1 MSFIDV
7 LLDPE
12 QQKAKEQNKR
22 ASTKNLGPKANEEP
36 AWMKNLTKK
45 SPKTQPATKEDKET
59 LKVNEEP
66 SWMKNMKKRASTSNL
81 FPTEKESEQEPEFI
95 KKQRERKEREEKE
108 GMTDFA
114 KQELEKAEK
123 EKKELEEKEER
134 LRKLKEQDAKKE
146 EERKKKEQLKID
158 QEKQSK
164 EKAEKR
170 ALEKLEKIKQMQSEK
185 GLLDHDDPPLSIP
198 VGNTSTND
206 DIASPRS
213 GKPREKYSLTDLLQK
228 EKSQQ
233 EDKKKEE
240 EEKEEKEKKLKLE
253 SEKRQAEIEKEEKK
267 KKEEEEKK
275 KKEDEEKKKKLEE
288 EKKKKIE
295 EEKKK
300 KEEEAQKKKE
310 EEEAKR
316 KLEEEEEAKRK
327 LEEDEKKN
335 STEESSEETA
345 PKEKGGPRAKFSLTD
360 LLEKEKSAPK
370 DSTQVDPTA
379 EVTLKMSSTTE
390 KPKVQEEVKPQYKT
404 MGNSSQQQQPVETT
418 IEEKVDYMSTL
429 KSGMQNNSSGRIIV
443 LDNGSGATKCG
454 FSGEEKPSV
463 VMPCM
468 IGTPKQK
475 SIMVGSVERE
485 HYIGEEA
492 QAMRGVLT
500 LRYPVKTGIVTNWD
514 DMEEIWTHLFSNEMR
529 IVTEEE
535 KGILVTEAPMNPK
548 SNRER
553 TMEIMFEKFGFPSMY
568 MSIQAVLALYA
579 AGKTTGLICDA
590 GDGVI
595 HTVPIYEGYA
605 LSHAVQRLDFSGSEL
620 TDYLQL
626 ILKERGINLKTTA
639 EREIVRDIKE
649 KLVYVA
655 EDFDKEM
662 ELSSSS
668 NSIERDYMLPDGKTI
683 TIGAERFRCAEVLFK
698 PNLIGRED
706 EGIHQLIHN
715 SIQKTDIDL
724 RKDLYANVVLSGGT
738 TCFSG
743 LVERLNRELEFLMPN
758 SLKLKIWAPKDRR
771 FSVWAGGS
779 VLSSVKTFQEQM
791 MITKEEYD
799 ELGLKII
806 HQKCY

>member
-22 ASTKNLGPKANEEP
+22 ASTKNLGPKANDEP
-36 AWMKNLTKK
+36 AWMKNMSKK
-45 SPKTQPATKEDKET
+45 SPKTQPSTKEEKET
-59 LKVNEEP
+59 LKVNDEP

-95 KKQRERKEREEKE
+95 KKQRERKEREENE
-108 GMTDFA
+108 GGMTDFA

-134 LRKLKEQDAKKE
+134 LRKLKEQDLKKE

-158 QEKQSK
+158 QEKQAK
-164 EKAEKR
+164 EKAEKK
-170 ALEKLEKIKQMQSEK
+170 ALEKLEKIKQIQSEK
-185 GLLDHDDPPLSIP
+185 GLLDQDDPPLTIP
-198 VGNTSTND
+198 VGNTSND
-206 DIASPRS
+206 ELPSPNSAR
-213 GKPREKYSLTDLLQK
+213 PREKYSLTDLLQK

-240 EEKEEKEKKLKLE
+240 EEKEEKEKRLKLE

-275 KKEDEEKKKKLEE
+275 KKEEQLEEEKKKKKLEE
-288 EKKKKIE
+288 EKKKK
-295 EEKKK
+295 
-300 KEEEAQKKKE
+300 EEEAKKKKE

-316 KLEEEEEAKRK
+316 KLEEEE
-327 LEEDEKKN
+327 KKN
-335 STEESSEETA
+335 SEEESSETA
-345 PKEKGGPRAKFSLTD
+345 PKGTGGPRAKYSLTD
-360 LLEKEKSAPK
+360 LLEKEKSGPK
-370 DSTQVDPTA
+370 DSTQIDPSA
-379 EVTLKMSSTTE
+379 EVTLKMSTSTAE
-390 KPKVQEEVKPQYKT
+390 QPKVQEEVKPQYKT
-404 MGNSSQQQQPVETT
+404 MGNPSSQQNHQPETAV
-418 IEEKVDYMSTL
+418 EEKVDYMSTL
-429 KSGMQNNSSGRIIV
+429 KSGMQTNSNGRIIV

-454 FSGEEKPSV
+454 FSGDEKPTV

-475 SIMVGSVERE
+475 NIMVGSVERDQ
-485 HYIGEEA
+485 YIGEEA

-514 DMEEIWTHLFSNEMR
+514 DMEEIWTHVFSNEMR

-553 TMEIMFEKFGFPSMY
+553 TMQIMFEKFGFPSMY

-668 NSIERDYMLPDGKTI
+668 NDVERDYVLPDGKII

-698 PNLIGRED
+698 PNLIGREE
-706 EGIHQLIHN
+706 EGIHQLIHT

-738 TCFSG
+738 TLFSG

-771 FSVWAGGS
+771 FSVWSGGS

-791 MITKEEYD
+791 MITQEEYD
-799 ELGLKII
+799 EMGLKII
-806 HQKCY
+806 HQKCF